1 MVRARRNAVGE
12 MHMQTSQPQIG
23 RVIRVGRGW
32 ADVSIDRRIV
42 RITTN
47 PELLVR
53 PGGYLK
59 IVGTSGVA
67 TSSPEQH
74 QPAQVGH

>member
-1 MVRARRNAVGE
+1 MSV
-12 MHMQTSQPQIG
+12 
-23 RVIRVGRGW
+23 
-32 ADVSIDRRIV
+32 DRRIV

-67 TSSPEQH
+67 TSSPEQI
-74 QPAQVGH
+74 QPAQAGH

>member
-1 MVRARRNAVGE
+1 
-12 MHMQTSQPQIG
+12 MQTPEARIG

-32 ADVSIDRRIV
+32 ADVSVDRRIV
-42 RITTN
+42 RITTS

-67 TSSPEQH
+67 TSLPEPR
-74 QPAQVGH
+74 QPVQAGH

>member
-1 MVRARRNAVGE
+1 
-12 MHMQTSQPQIG
+12 MQTPEARIG

-67 TSSPEQH
+67 TSWPETH
-74 QPAQVGH
+74 QPVQAGH

>member
-1 MVRARRNAVGE
+1 MQNSEAR
-12 MHMQTSQPQIG
+12 IG

-59 IVGTSGVA
+59 IVGSSGVA
-67 TSSPEQH
+67 TPSSESR
-74 QPAQVGH
+74 QPAQTGH